1 MPDSPPKNLKKLIE
15 NGFLANASDVLK
27 QLMAELA
34 TEKRLE
40 KGEVLFEQGDPGET
54 LYAIGSGT
62 LEFSVLS
69 PDGRKL
75 ILDVMSKS
83 AIFGEIALF
92 SPGPRTATVIAL
104 EGATVWG
111 IKNADVLASLNERPE
126 LGVDMIQLAGRRM
139 RWMGQQLRDQVFL
152 PLPMRLAQKILY
164 LAKHNGAHDHTLK
177 LSQAELAE
185 FVGVSRESV
194 SKTLAI
200 WKREG
205 VIDLSRGSLRI
216 LEQENLE
223 KIAASDDI

>member
-1 MPDSPPKNLKKLIE
+1 LPDSPPKNLKKLIE
-15 NGFLANASDVLK
+15 NGFLASASDVLK

-75 ILDVMSKS
+75 ILDVMSKG

-104 EGATVWG
+104 ERATVWG
-111 IKNADVLASLNERPE
+111 IKNADVLASMNERPE

-152 PLPMRLAQKILY
+152 PLSMRLAQKILY
-164 LAKHNGAHDHTLK
+164 LAKHNGADDNTLK

-223 KIAASDDI
+223 KIAASEDI

>member
-1 MPDSPPKNLKKLIE
+1 
-15 NGFLANASDVLK
+15 
-27 QLMAELA
+27 MAELA

-75 ILDVMSKS
+75 ILDVMNKG

-104 EGATVWG
+104 EAATVWG
-111 IKNADVLASLNERPE
+111 VKNTDVLASLRERPE

-152 PLPMRLAQKILY
+152 PLTMRLAQKILY
-164 LAKHNGAHDHTLK
+164 LAMHNGTHDNVLK

-216 LEQENLE
+216 LEKENLE
-223 KIAASDDI
+223 KIAASEII

>member
-75 ILDVMSKS
+75 ILDVMSKG

-164 LAKHNGAHDHTLK
+164 LAKHNGADDNTLK